1 METYHR
7 VLSRISN
14 EGLSYFLQHYTSAD
28 SMPDKQGRL
37 LFKRAEDAL
46 NKFEQY
52 CREKCQEEGHDPD
65 DY

>member
-1 METYHR
+1 MKDQH
-7 VLSRISN
+7 I
-14 EGLSYFLQHYTSAD
+14 FLQHYTSAD

-37 LFKRAEDAL
+37 LFKQAEDAL

-52 CREKCQEEGHDPD
+52 CREKCQEEGYDPD